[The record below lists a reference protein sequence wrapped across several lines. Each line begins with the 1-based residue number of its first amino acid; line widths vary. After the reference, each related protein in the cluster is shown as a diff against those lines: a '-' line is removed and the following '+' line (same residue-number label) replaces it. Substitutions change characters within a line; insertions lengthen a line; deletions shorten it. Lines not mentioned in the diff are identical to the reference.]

1 MSYAGYVLVIWD
13 DKKRFFEGCF
23 LLRKFY
29 IFFDVLVVLSMLNFT
44 LITVDRLIAVKRPFF
59 YIDRI
64 HTRESFV
71 AIAVAWGFT
80 LVYGVVM
87 VTLLNIL
94 LPQKSRLLGSV
105 IFVVVA
111 ITGFVTLFI
120 SNSFVFV
127 EARRHLRRAEKIN
140 SSTENISVEPSDKS
154 NDKKK
159 KYGKKNLD

>member
-1 MSYAGYVLVIWD
+1 
-13 DKKRFFEGCF
+13 
-23 LLRKFY
+23 
-29 IFFDVLVVLSMLNFT
+29 
-44 LITVDRLIAVKRPFF
+44 
-59 YIDRI
+59 
-64 HTRESFV
+64 
-71 AIAVAWGFT
+71 
-80 LVYGVVM
+80 M